1 MKDSVTV
8 EETETDTYIMSFSSD
23 PDSLPMWNY
32 YASGG
37 YCLHFNEKYLDYTHL
52 HDLDGYSFDLD
63 YSKVFYDKEAKEKQ
77 LEQII
82 LENTQAGK
90 DDYVSCIEYE
100 VKRLQYLFK
109 HDAFSHENEKRL
121 IVHVP
126 RSGKKPT
133 FETRFKPKGGY
144 VVPYIKLETTGN
156 NLPLFTIKGIT
167 IGPIANKAFASNS
180 LQLFL
185 ANNGYEF
192 ANGSIHSSEIPLRA
206 LK

>member
-1 MKDSVTV
+1 
-8 EETETDTYIMSFSSD
+8 
-23 PDSLPMWNY
+23 
-32 YASGG
+32 
-37 YCLHFNEKYLDYTHL
+37 
-52 HDLDGYSFDLD
+52 
-63 YSKVFYDKEAKEKQ
+63 
-77 LEQII
+77 
-82 LENTQAGK
+82 
-90 DDYVSCIEYE
+90 
-100 VKRLQYLFK
+100 
-109 HDAFSHENEKRL
+109 
-121 IVHVP
+121 VHVP